1 MESTKVLHARSATR
15 FSLYSTFAEP
25 WQDLCASPVF
35 TNRAIPCNS
44 TPQTDPSADGKL
56 YERQWDFLHL
66 WRQLSTNWT
75 PSGHCLGA
83 VEDICMFEFVE
94 LHCLMLFMFVHL
106 AGTVESSSNNPIP
119 NCEAEGLLHL
129 LILAP
134 SCCPNRCGRSTSAV
148 TSPQVT
154 ACHRT
159 AEFGQKIPRRSQH
172 IPATAATYLGSL
184 PNLSKV
190 ATAQRL
196 VKL

>member
-1 MESTKVLHARSATR
+1 MQGVQRGFHFIPLLPNPGRIYVLH
-15 FSLYSTFAEP
+15 
-25 WQDLCASPVF
+25 QCSPTEQFHAILPHKPIPVLTGSSMRDNGIFF
-35 TNRAIPCNS
+35 TSGGNS
-44 TPQTDPSADGKL
+44 PPTGH
-56 YERQWDFLHL
+56 HL
-66 WRQLSTNWT
+66 DTVWAL
-75 PSGHCLGA
+75 LKIF
-83 VEDICMFEFVE
+83 EDICMFEFVE